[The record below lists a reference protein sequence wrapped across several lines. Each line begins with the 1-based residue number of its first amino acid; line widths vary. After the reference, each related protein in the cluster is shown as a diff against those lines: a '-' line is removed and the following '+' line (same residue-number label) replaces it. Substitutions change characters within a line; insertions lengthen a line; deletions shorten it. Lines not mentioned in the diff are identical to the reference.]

1 MSTESKQSTDRAA
14 QTTTNGGNALTAC
27 AAINSADE
35 WIDLEVRVLE
45 LWSPN
50 SDSVAQVG
58 LLGDSSGVTK
68 FVSWAASNVPRLEE
82 GASYS
87 LSTVVTDE
95 YDGRFSVNLNS
106 KTDVEEITGPAA
118 KREQLAAEIPHAVAL
133 DTIDTED
140 EWVDVQA
147 EVQQLWEPNSESI
160 AQVGLLADS
169 TGRIKFVSWED
180 ADLPELEEGERYKFE
195 AVVTDEHEGRHSVNM
210 NSATDIEHLDGEFA
224 QVR

>member
-1 MSTESKQSTDRAA
+1 MSTESKQSTARVA
-14 QTTTNGGNALTAC
+14 QSTTSGGNALAAC
-27 AAINSADE
+27 GAINSADE
-35 WIDLEVRVLE
+35 WIDLEAQVLE
-45 LWSPN
+45 LWKPHS
-50 SDSVAQVG
+50 SSVAQVG

-68 FVSWAASNVPRLEE
+68 FVAWEASNVPGLEE

-106 KTDVEEITGPAA
+106 KTDVKEITGPAA
-118 KREQLAAEIPHAVAL
+118 EREQLAAEVPHAVAL
-133 DTIDTED
+133 DTINSED

-147 EVQQLWEPNSESI
+147 EVQQLWEPNAESI

-180 ADLPELEEGERYKFE
+180 AGLPELEEGERYALE
-195 AVVTDEHEGRHSVNM
+195 TVVTDEHDGRHSVNL
-210 NSATDIEHLDGEFA
+210 NSASEVEHLDGEFA